1 MLQGQKCFFSISILF
16 LFYFILFLF
25 FFSFHLLK
33 KTLIISRETFSNG
46 VSLSPPPPSPS
57 KKEKGKKKN
66 AKNKKN
72 KKEKKR
78 DEFIHFIRSHH
89 RLGLESTRSVELYA
103 SNSANR
109 QTLHS
114 DRRSHKK
121 RQRFLFLPDVKAA
134 HT

>member
-1 MLQGQKCFFSISILF
+1 MPTLSF
-16 LFYFILFLF
+16 LFNVKEETYNVIGTKMFLFNFNSFFILFHLISVF

-72 KKEKKR
+72 KK
-78 DEFIHFIRSHH
+78 
-89 RLGLESTRSVELYA
+89 
-103 SNSANR
+103 
-109 QTLHS
+109 
-114 DRRSHKK
+114 
-121 RQRFLFLPDVKAA
+121 
-134 HT
+134 